1 MPRKRKMFQT
11 VWRVG
16 TQLQG
21 GQEQETTGTSSLDLV
36 DPKMQEGCQSD
47 SMLRTS
53 VEASL
58 CPRMLVISLQQRIL
72 YLWLVAQPTIP
83 HPDIWSSRVPSDLE
97 ESPLDHSVFKP
108 ASTTRGFP
116 REHSFLLLDEE
127 YLRVRSSCWQEWKFG
142 TRKFPGAFPQ
152 HPIDIRHPH
161 RLKWA
166 QETHWENGWFQRS

>member
-1 MPRKRKMFQT
+1 MTFKKELDMPRKRKMFQT

-72 YLWLVAQPTIP
+72 YL
-83 HPDIWSSRVPSDLE
+83 
-97 ESPLDHSVFKP
+97 
-108 ASTTRGFP
+108 
-116 REHSFLLLDEE
+116 
-127 YLRVRSSCWQEWKFG
+127 
-142 TRKFPGAFPQ
+142 
-152 HPIDIRHPH
+152 
-161 RLKWA
+161 
-166 QETHWENGWFQRS
+166 